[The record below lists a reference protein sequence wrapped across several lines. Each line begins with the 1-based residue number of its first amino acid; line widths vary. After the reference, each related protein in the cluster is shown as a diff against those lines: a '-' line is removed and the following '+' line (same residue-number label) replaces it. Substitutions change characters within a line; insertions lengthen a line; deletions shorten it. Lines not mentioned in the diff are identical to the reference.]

1 MNKRLL
7 ADLPLGF
14 ILRISMGL
22 LILAFFSYLGIA
34 RHTRGAQLAAVQECG
49 EIKELHSSALP
60 ALAKVKA
67 LTGCLKARNAS
78 LSGIGGPVNRPI
90 YEILE
95 ALPATP
101 CKYIGVWYAFR
112 KDGVQRV
119 TFKDNSD
126 FLTESIKGGE
136 ATAETGFWGVHKQQ
150 MALFYEASWPP
161 EIGSI
166 EIDED
171 GSFMLTERNTTHTVF
186 VRDKAILSTSC
197 KG

>member
-1 MNKRLL
+1 
-7 ADLPLGF
+7 
-14 ILRISMGL
+14 MGL
-22 LILAFFSYLGIA
+22 LLMAFFLYLGMA
-34 RHTRGAQLAAVQECG
+34 RHTRSMQLAAVQECG
-49 EIKELHSSALP
+49 EIKELRSNTLSTLE
-60 ALAKVKA
+60 KVKA
-67 LTGCLKARNAS
+67 LAACLKARNAS
-78 LSGIGGPVNRPI
+78 LSGVGGPVNRPM

-161 EIGSI
+161 EIGNI

-186 VRDKAILSTSC
+186 VRDKTIPSTSC